1 MIRMMMIRMMIM
13 MIRMMMIM
21 IRMMMIRM
29 MIMMIRMMI
38 MIRMMMIIPQQGK
51 QSICNSYLIYTLLI
65 CLMCHVSMIVVLFTC
80 IVYCSTSSS
89 E

>member
-1 MIRMMMIRMMIM
+1 
-13 MIRMMMIM
+13 
-21 IRMMMIRM
+21 

-38 MIRMMMIIPQQGK
+38 MIMMIRMMLLMMMMVLMMIPQQGK

>member
-1 MIRMMMIRMMIM
+1 M

-21 IRMMMIRM
+21 MMMMMMMVLMMIRM
-29 MIMMIRMMI
+29 MM
-38 MIRMMMIIPQQGK
+38 IPQQGK

-65 CLMCHVSMIVVLFTC
+65 CLMCPVSMIVVLFTC

>member
-1 MIRMMMIRMMIM
+1 MRSERKSSLMMIRMMMIRMMIM
-13 MIRMMMIM
+13 MIRMIRMMM

-29 MIMMIRMMI
+29 M
-38 MIRMMMIIPQQGK
+38 IPQQGK